1 MDKYLDAR
9 FERVERA
16 LASLIDSITKYN
28 PSEKLGEELIAAD
41 RELAAGLQALET
53 HHNNYA
59 RIQQLRAETA
69 ALDAQTKDIIGALW
83 AMRKEVKNTH
93 TTVYAAS
100 GPKYQF
106 TTAELLDYARRISST
121 TLPPQAA
128 IIGAADG
135 AAATAGAAGTSP
147 DADDAARSS
156 QGGQTPTASFGAT
169 PVTAGTPMG
178 GGGQAPPTPAANG
191 ETQTQTQSQT
201 TVTSTFTELPMHIKP
216 AVNLGEGAV
225 FYPWPVEEKIRMGAL
240 STVDYLSTHG
250 IDPRGYD
257 PEEEEQRK
265 KEEEQARKEAEERA
279 RQEREEAERR
289 MHEERERMARER
301 ERSRAEAERR
311 SSVATGFVQAPA
323 KAQFTFLDGLDDDDD
338 DD

>member
-16 LASLIDSITKYN
+16 LASLIDSIAKYN
-28 PSEKLGEELIAAD
+28 PSEKLGEELVAAD

-53 HHNNYA
+53 HHNNHA

-128 IIGAADG
+128 INGAADR

-156 QGGQTPTASFGAT
+156 QGGQTPTASFGASFNGGSAT
-169 PVTAGTPMG
+169 PT
-178 GGGQAPPTPAANG
+178 Q
-191 ETQTQTQSQT
+191 TQTQTQSQT
-201 TVTSTFTELPMHIKP
+201 TVTSTFTELPMNIKP
-216 AVNLGEGAV
+216 AVNPGDGAV
-225 FYPWPVEEKIRMGAL
+225 FYPWPVEEQIRGGAL
-240 STVDYLSTHG
+240 SAVDYLSTHG

-289 MHEERERMARER
+289 MREERERMARER
-301 ERSRAEAERR
+301 ERARAEAERR
-311 SSVATGFVQAPA
+311 GSVATGFIQAPA